1 MPKLAIALLL
11 ALALTA
17 AACASAPAAAIETL
31 EGDAPFDVSGAP
43 EPDVAAIV
51 DADTRFALDLLALTA
66 DGGNTFLSP
75 LSITTALGMTSAGA
89 RGETRAEMARV
100 LHETLADERLHPARG
115 ALLAEVNAVD
125 PLPDDADGEPLT
137 LRAVNSVWLQQGYPV
152 LSGYLDVLSSSYNA
166 PAYAVDFVGDT
177 EAARRSINEWVS
189 EQTEERIDEMLPEGS
204 VSELTRLVL
213 TNAVYFLGSWMDPF
227 DPAATVD
234 EPFTPSDGSAVTV
247 PFMHRG
253 GELPYLAGDG
263 FQAVRLPYWGGAS
276 MVLMLPEGSPQDLL
290 AMLDVADLSAID
302 QAPRTPF
309 ADLALP
315 RFEFES
321 DLGLNDALREL
332 GMATA
337 FEPPSGD
344 AGADFTGITEVRELF
359 VSDVLHKAFVSV
371 DEAGTEAAAATA
383 VVIGVTSAPIGEPIE
398 LRFDRPFV
406 FFIEHD
412 ATGAIL
418 FAGVVENPAG

>member
-1 MPKLAIALLL
+1 VPKSALALLL
-11 ALALTA
+11 ALSLTA
-17 AACASAPAAAIETL
+17 AACATAPAAAIETL
-31 EGDAPFDVSGAP
+31 EGDAPFDVSGAS
-43 EPDVAAIV
+43 EPDLAAVV

-66 DGGNTFLSP
+66 DGRNTFLSP

-89 RGETRAEMARV
+89 RGETREEMARV
-100 LHETLADERLHPARG
+100 LHETLADDRLHPARG
-115 ALLAEVNAVD
+115 ALLAAVNTVE
-125 PLPDDADGEPLT
+125 PLPDDADGDPLT

-152 LSGYLDVLSSSYNA
+152 LPGYLDVLSSSYDA
-166 PAYAVDFVGDT
+166 PAYAVDFVGDS
-177 EAARRSINEWVS
+177 EAARRSINDWVS

-234 EPFTPSDGSAVTV
+234 EPFTRSDGSAVTA

-253 GELPYLAGDG
+253 GELPYLTGDG
-263 FQAVRLPYWGGAS
+263 YQAVRIPYWGGAS
-276 MVLMLPEGSPQDLL
+276 MLLLLPDGSPQELL
-290 AMLDVADLSAID
+290 ATLDAGDLAAAR

-321 DLGLNDALREL
+321 DLGLNDTLREL
-332 GMATA
+332 GMPTA

-344 AGADFTGITEVRELF
+344 AGADFTGITDKRELF

-383 VVIGVTSAPIGEPIE
+383 VVIGVTSAPIGEPVE
-398 LRFDRPFV
+398 LRFDRPFL
-406 FFIEHD
+406 FFIQHD